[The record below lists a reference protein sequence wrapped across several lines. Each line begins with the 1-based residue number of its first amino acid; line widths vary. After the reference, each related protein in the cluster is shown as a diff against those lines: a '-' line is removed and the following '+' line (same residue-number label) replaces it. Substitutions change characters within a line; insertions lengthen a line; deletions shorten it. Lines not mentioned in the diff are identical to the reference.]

1 MEKKDY
7 LPIILG
13 SDENAYGTAR
23 LFSEFC
29 PEKPLMLCTRQLV
42 PTMYSHLC
50 RVELI
55 PDFDKETVF
64 PSALLRVLHREQ
76 AAYEKFVVISCSDYY
91 TNMLSRHFAEF
102 EGLIANPYL
111 SPDLLVTLD
120 TKDRFYA
127 LCEKH
132 GMDYPKT
139 VVAEPE
145 QRLRVA
151 EELPFSFPIVV
162 KPENSNAYEY
172 LHCQFEGK
180 QKVFF
185 FQSKEEYLQMVRSMN
200 TSDYRGKLILQEFI
214 PGGDDA
220 MRVMNSYSDP
230 QATVRMMCLGQP
242 VLEYYD
248 PKTAGNYAAILT
260 RSDPEVYRRLQQ
272 FLQEIGYVGFCNI
285 DMKYDRNTGRYVLFE
300 INPRLGRSSF
310 CVRSAGYNM
319 MKILVD
325 DVIYHR
331 PQECTFSQTTGLWSN
346 VPRGILRKYVKDP
359 QLQKELRRHKILH
372 TLYLWSDM
380 SLKRLYRISRYYFA
394 QYRSFRKYYFD
405 KEP

>member
-1 MEKKDY
+1 MAKKDY

-29 PEKPLMLCTRQLV
+29 PEKPLMLCTRQLI
-42 PTMYSHLC
+42 PTMHSKLS

-55 PDFDKETVF
+55 RDFDKEEVF
-64 PSALLRVLHREQ
+64 CPALLKVLRREHQ
-76 AAYEKFVVISCSDYY
+76 HFEKLVVISCSDYY
-91 TNMLSRHFAEF
+91 TNMLSRHFDEF
-102 EGLIANPYL
+102 EGLIANPYI
-111 SPDLLVTLD
+111 SPELLATLD

-145 QRLRVA
+145 ERLSVA
-151 EELPFSFPIVV
+151 ESLPFSFPIVV

-180 QKVFF
+180 KKVYFF
-185 FQSKEEYLQMVRSMN
+185 DSKEEYLEMVRSMN
-200 TSDYRGKLILQEFI
+200 GSDYRGKLILQEFI
-214 PGGDDA
+214 PGGDSA

-230 QATVRMMCLGQP
+230 EARIRMMCLGQP

-260 RSDPEVYRRLQQ
+260 RDDEAVYQKIRA

-285 DMKYDRNTGRYVLFE
+285 DMKYDRNTGRYALFE

-310 CVRSAGYNM
+310 CVRAAGYNM

-325 DVIYHR
+325 DVVYGKG
-331 PQECTFSQTTGLWSN
+331 QECTFSRSTGLWSN
-346 VPRGILRKYVKDP
+346 VPRGILKKYVKDP
-359 QLQKELRRHKILH
+359 ALSKEIRQHKILH

-380 SLKRLYRISRYYFA
+380 NLKRLYRITRYYFA
-394 QYRSFRKYYFD
+394 QFRSFHKYYFD
-405 KEP
+405 KEQ